1 MNRLLQKLRKKVFAI
16 VFVVRSAFSKSLYKW
31 WRADKYLWEE
41 KRIIFWFIPYYRY
54 TIFKNGKTFKHIK
67 LWKYSE
73 PKYLKKAIKST
84 IYVGKKEFEE
94 KYNCNKYLVPLNFEL
109 DLTIP

>member
-1 MNRLLQKLRKKVFAI
+1 MKRLTQKLRKAFAI
-16 VFVVRSAFSKSLYKW
+16 FFVRRSVFSKKLYKW
-31 WRADKYLWEE
+31 WRTDKYLWEE
-41 KRIIFWFIPYYRY
+41 KRIIFWFITYYRY
-54 TIFKNGKTFKHIK
+54 TIFKNGKTFEHIK